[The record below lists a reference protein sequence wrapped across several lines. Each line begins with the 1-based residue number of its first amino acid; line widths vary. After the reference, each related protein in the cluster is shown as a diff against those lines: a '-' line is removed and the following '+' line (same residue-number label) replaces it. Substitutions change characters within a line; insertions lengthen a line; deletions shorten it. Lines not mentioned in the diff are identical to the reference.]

1 MIPAAPFASFPT
13 AARRVAA
20 CGWRKAIGV
29 TTCSSTG
36 LPVVSRSTG
45 GKLPSESR
53 ESGFTLVE
61 ILVAFTIAT
70 ILLAALLR
78 GFSSGMSS
86 SKRTEA
92 YSEALIIADSTLEA
106 FAAGGPVAEGESG
119 DRDDGRFRVA
129 TSVHR
134 YGTAAADGQ
143 YLVPYE
149 MLVTV
154 SWLEGPRRQSVAL
167 RSLRLAPQP

>member
-1 MIPAAPFASFPT
+1 M
-13 AARRVAA
+13 
-20 CGWRKAIGV
+20 
-29 TTCSSTG
+29 
-36 LPVVSRSTG
+36 
-45 GKLPSESR
+45 
-53 ESGFTLVE
+53 
-61 ILVAFTIAT
+61 
-70 ILLAALLR
+70 LAALLR

-106 FAAGGPVAEGESG
+106 FAAGGAIVEGESD

-134 YGTAAADGQ
+134 YGAAATNGQ
-143 YLVPYE
+143 YLVPFE

-154 SWLEGPRRQSVAL
+154 SWLEEPRQQSVAL